1 MQRNKKKHGKKKKKG
16 KRKRKMERRSQIL
29 TQERI
34 LGNLGKN
41 TRSRKPT
48 VHYQKKERKQKRS

>member
-1 MQRNKKKHGKKKKKG
+1 MQRNKKKLGKKRKG
-16 KRKRKMERRSQIL
+16 KRKRKMGRRSQIL

-48 VHYQKKERKQKRS
+48 VRFQKKERKQKRS